1 MLDRFVS
8 VHAKRVA
15 IESWIYSGAQVL
27 STPLT
32 GLHERAHHL
41 LATSVPLSVGVP
53 LRSRCQRQ
61 RPRPARLLP
70 ARAEVEPT
78 LHTTAPEGSAAAAAA
93 AAAARC
99 ASPDIRWESAIDA
112 RARGAFSAKQV

>member
-1 MLDRFVS
+1 MDCWIDSFLS
-8 VHAKRVA
+8 MQKRVA

-32 GLHERAHHL
+32 GLHERAHHP

-61 RPRPARLLP
+61 RPRPARPLP

-78 LHTTAPEGSAAAAAA
+78 LHTTAPDGSAAA